1 MKETYDR
8 EFLLSESNK
17 NKESIKE
24 SLKSLDEFCKK
35 ASLISQQ
42 NNEEYKKE
50 VDELYASLRK
60 HDIQINFSTNF

>member
-17 NKESIKE
+17 NKEMIKE

-42 NNEEYKKE
+42 NNEDYKKE
-50 VDELYASLRK
+50 VDEL
-60 HDIQINFSTNF
+60 